1 MFATLAATRVFSAR
15 WAGCVKLEI
24 LLVMSAALLSGARAM
39 HGTVMV
45 RGEPS

>member
-1 MFATLAATRVFSAR
+1 MFATLAAIRVFSAR

-24 LLVMSAALLSGARAM
+24 LPVMSAARLSGARAT

-45 RGEPS
+45 RAEPS